1 MNEKLNRYWKNTESY
16 NKSLVIFTLHLN
28 YMRSGNLFYQGL
40 GVFFMIAIG
49 LTSCKKKDTR
59 VVWNQGFPV
68 IGSQSSPRATDL
80 NGDGTDDLV
89 LGACKNEYQSTD
101 YGVIAL
107 DGKTGNMMWH
117 SDSRDQ
123 VYGSATLVDI
133 TGDSIKDVIIGGR
146 WAYLRALNGSNG
158 DTLWN
163 YSPQNTNDP
172 VLKYARFNFFNSVL
186 VPDQNGDGIRD
197 ILIQNGGNHAAKP
210 QSFSDRF
217 PGVLML
223 MDSRTGSILA
233 ADTMPDGHE
242 SYMSPLYFEQ
252 PNGNQYIVFGSGGET
267 ASGSLFVGLL
277 SDLKNKKLVN
287 ARAVATD
294 TSHHGFIAPPVLA
307 DLNQDGFLDIVAIS
321 HSSRIFAVD
330 GKTME
335 PLWNQLI
342 PGTESSNSF
351 AVGQFT
357 GDATPDLFTFVSKGE
372 WPNSRG
378 SLQVLLDGKD
388 GSLAYQDSLGCAGF
402 SSPVAYDL
410 NGDGIEEA
418 ILSINIYDCSRG
430 YAAQSKLDIENRL
443 IAIDFKA
450 RRVIQ
455 IDHLKNMKN
464 IFSTPWI
471 GDLDHDG
478 YLDIVH
484 SQFFSP
490 NYDLLVFLGMQIKR
504 ISTSIRY
511 KQPVRWG
518 GYMGSNGDGIYSSQ

>member
-1 MNEKLNRYWKNTESY
+1 
-16 NKSLVIFTLHLN
+16 
-28 YMRSGNLFYQGL
+28 MRSGNRYEQGL
-40 GVFFMIAIG
+40 WVFFFVALG
-49 LTSCKKKDTR
+49 LTSCRNKETT

-68 IGSQSSPRATDL
+68 IGSQSSPRAADL

-107 DGKTGNMMWH
+107 DGKSGEMIWH
-117 SDSRDQ
+117 TDSRDQ
-123 VYGSATLVDI
+123 VYGSATLVDVN
-133 TGDSIKDVIIGGR
+133 GDSTLDVIIGGR
-146 WAYLRALNGSNG
+146 WAYLRALNGRTG
-158 DTLWN
+158 ETFWN
-163 YSPQNTNDP
+163 YSPPDTNDP

-186 VPDQNGDGIRD
+186 VPDQSGDGLRD
-197 ILIQNGGNHAAKP
+197 LLIQNGGNHAAKP

-223 MDSRTGSILA
+223 MDSRTGTILA
-233 ADTMPDGHE
+233 ADTMPDGQE

-252 PNGNQYIVFGSGGET
+252 PDGNQYIVFGSGGET
-267 ASGSLFVGLL
+267 ASGSLYIGLL
-277 SDLKNKKLVN
+277 SDLKNKNLVH

-307 DLNQDGFLDIVAIS
+307 DLNKDGFLDLVAIS

-335 PLWNQLI
+335 PLWNQHI
-342 PGTESSNSF
+342 PGTESSNSL

-378 SLQVLLDGKD
+378 SLQILLDGKD
-388 GSLAYQDSLGCAGF
+388 GSIAYLDSQGCAGF
-402 SSPVAYDL
+402 SSPVVYDL
-410 NGDGIEEA
+410 NGDGVEEA
-418 ILSINIYDCSRG
+418 ILSINLYDCSRG
-430 YAAQSKLDIENRL
+430 YTAVSRLEIQNRL
-443 IAIDFKA
+443 IAIDFK
-450 RRVIQ
+450 RRRIIP
-455 IDHLKNMKN
+455 IDQAQNMKN

-471 GDLDHDG
+471 GDLDRDG

-511 KQPVRWG
+511 KQPAKWG
-518 GYMGSNGDGIYSSQ
+518 GYMGSNGDGIYRDQGSIVNSQ